1 MKPLQNLTQFQF
13 YAFCMHWPICTLRNH
28 VIFVHFQPTQFQT
41 FLNKKKDCKIVF
53 LNLYSKYLRSMII
66 MIFLSI
72 EHTFEGLQ

>member
-41 FLNKKKDCKIVF
+41 FLNKKDCKIVF

-66 MIFLSI
+66 TIFFKSI
-72 EHTFEGLQ
+72 EHTFEALQ